1 MKKKIIVLSV
11 VICLML
17 LGTGLLQAQTA
28 VTLGAHY
35 WRANFEFSSEG
46 DNEYSVTGNMFGPY
60 LNLRYGRLSLG
71 SSIFMGS
78 FDASGDDYD
87 DIMKRTDMNFSLGLS
102 LTRGLNVFGAIKR
115 IKVEEEY
122 SDIWGNSIDFEVSG
136 TLYGG
141 GLSLFFPIG
150 LSPFFLTGS
159 VAYLT
164 DPGDLDDND
173 ILEEG
178 EGDFYDITAITISIG
193 YHDKSGIT
201 AMVGYRA
208 DYHSE
213 SEAQIAGIL
222 ATLAFTIR

>member
-1 MKKKIIVLSV
+1 MKKKIIVIGF

-17 LGTGLLQAQTA
+17 LGTGLLHAQRA

-46 DNEYSVTGNMFGPY
+46 VEDYSVTGNMFGPY

-78 FDASGDDYD
+78 FDNSGDYYD
-87 DIMKRTDMNFSLGLS
+87 SVMKRTDMNFSAGLS
-102 LTRGLNVFGAIKR
+102 LTRGLNIFGALKR
-115 IKVEEEY
+115 IKLEEEY
-122 SDIWGNSIDFEVSG
+122 SDVWGESYDFESTG

-159 VAYLT
+159 AAYLT
-164 DPGDLDDND
+164 DPDDV
-173 ILEEG
+173 
-178 EGDFYDITAITISIG
+178 FYDITAITISIG
-193 YHDKSGIT
+193 YHNRSGIT

-222 ATLAFTIR
+222 ATLAFTIN